1 MTDAAKKL
9 MEDALALPAEDRKRI
24 GVALL
29 DSVAEEGLGEGDDDI
44 ELSEEWSQEIARR
57 IERLRSGE
65 SKTVPWS
72 EVEARIK
79 KSLSRL

>member
-9 MEDALALPAEDRKRI
+9 MEEALALPAEDRKRL
-24 GVALL
+24 GTALL
-29 DSVAEEGLGEGDDDI
+29 DSVTDGGLGDDDDV
-44 ELSEEWSQEIARR
+44 ELSEEWNQEIARR

-79 KSLSRL
+79 QSLSEL